1 MERQEALKKE
11 EEQASLYTPIF
22 VCSIGYPT
30 IPCYLHV
37 FEPRYRLMIRRC
49 ISPGASRRF
58 GMCMRLAGNSY
69 SDIGTMMEI
78 QDVEP
83 LNDGRYLVKTVGLF
97 RFRVK
102 QQDMRDGYHTAQVER
117 YDDDDSD
124 GDNDLKVEKA
134 FGQVINHNESALVPR
149 STESMVREA
158 SRFGKQ
164 LQRSN
169 VPWILQRIIRTN
181 CKVPSD
187 ASSLSWWMAA
197 TIPIDDQEKLQIL
210 ELTSARD
217 RLSLVCE
224 WINEVKKQ
232 WWFQPLIHGS
242 PIPQ

>member
-1 MERQEALKKE
+1 
-11 EEQASLYTPIF
+11 
-22 VCSIGYPT
+22 
-30 IPCYLHV
+30 
-37 FEPRYRLMIRRC
+37 
-49 ISPGASRRF
+49 
-58 GMCMRLAGNSY
+58 
-69 SDIGTMMEI
+69 
-78 QDVEP
+78 
-83 LNDGRYLVKTVGLF
+83 
-97 RFRVK
+97 
-102 QQDMRDGYHTAQVER
+102 MRDGYHTARVER

-124 GDNDLKVEKA
+124 EDNDLKVEKE
-134 FGQVINHNESALVPR
+134 FGQVINHNKSALVSR

-158 SRFGKQ
+158 SQFGKQ

-181 CKVPSD
+181 SKMPSD